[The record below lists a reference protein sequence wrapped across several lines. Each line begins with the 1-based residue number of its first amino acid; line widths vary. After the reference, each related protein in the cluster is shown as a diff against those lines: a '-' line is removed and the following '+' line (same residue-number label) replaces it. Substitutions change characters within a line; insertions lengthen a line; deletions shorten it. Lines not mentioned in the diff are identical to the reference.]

1 MISPFLIFMA
11 CSTHHNAKG
20 LLFQEE
26 GQLRLGTPEGKM
38 YILHAGDDSQ
48 YLTHLTGCGATV
60 SGSRLARHIWLS
72 KWHITDAGDGSE
84 PFLGMI
90 RMQGFK
96 IFLRDINT
104 GQELEI
110 LEGDALFQWDGKPVL
125 VTGVIVGA
133 HQIRLVS
140 YRVLE

>member
-1 MISPFLIFMA
+1 MISPILIFLA

-26 GQLRLGTPEGKM
+26 GRLQLGTPEGKT

-48 YLTHLTGCGATV
+48 YLEHLSGCGATV
-60 SGSRLARHIWLS
+60 SGSRLARHLWLT

-84 PFLGMI
+84 PFLGI
-90 RMQGFK
+90 IVRQGLK
-96 IFLRDINT
+96 VILRDINT
-104 GQELEI
+104 GQELEL
-110 LEGDALFQWDGKPVL
+110 LEADDLFQLDGKPVL
-125 VTGVIVGA
+125 VTGIVVGA
-133 HQIRLVS
+133 HQIRLVE

>member
-1 MISPFLIFMA
+1 MA

-26 GQLRLGTPEGKM
+26 GRLQLGTPEGKT

-48 YLTHLTGCGATV
+48 YLKHLSGCGATV
-60 SGSRLARHIWLS
+60 SGARLLRHLWLT

-84 PFLGMI
+84 PFIGMI
-90 RMQGFK
+90 VIQGLK
-96 IFLRDINT
+96 VMLRDINT

-110 LEGDALFQWDGKPVL
+110 LDSEELFELDGKPVL
-125 VTGVIVGA
+125 VTGIIVGT
-133 HQIRLVS
+133 HQIRLMG
-140 YRVLE
+140 YQVLE